1 MTVVLMM
8 GVSGSGKTTAS
19 VLLAAREGWQML
31 EGDSLHPPAN
41 IEKMRH
47 GFPLTDKDRWP
58 WLQAIAAEIDR
69 WRVAGISGVVA
80 CSALKRSYRDLLI
93 NGRPDVALVY
103 LQGSHDLIANRLA
116 ARMGHYMPATLLDSQ
131 FATLE
136 EPGPDE
142 HPIVVSVAHPTDEIV
157 AQVMRALKERGM

>member
-1 MTVVLMM
+1 MTVVVMM
-8 GVSGSGKTTAS
+8 GVSGSGKTTAA
-19 VLLAAREGWQML
+19 VMLAAREGWQML

-41 IEKMRH
+41 VEKMRH
-47 GFPLTDKDRWP
+47 GIPLTDEDRWP

-69 WRVAGISGVVA
+69 WRAAGISGVVA

-93 NGRPDVALVY
+93 DGRPDVVLVY
-103 LQGSHDLIANRLA
+103 LQGSHELIANRLA
-116 ARMGHYMPATLLDSQ
+116 ARMGHYMPPTLLDSQ

-142 HPIVVSVAHPTDEIV
+142 HPIVVSVDHPTEEIV
-157 AQVMRALKERGM
+157 AQVIQALKERGM

>member
-93 NGRPDVALVY
+93 NGR
-103 LQGSHDLIANRLA
+103 QRCSIASSRRWRSRDRTNIRSWCRWRIR
-116 ARMGHYMPATLLDSQ
+116 RMRS
-131 FATLE
+131 
-136 EPGPDE
+136 
-142 HPIVVSVAHPTDEIV
+142 S
-157 AQVMRALKERGM
+157 RR

>member
-1 MTVVLMM
+1 MTVVVMM
-8 GVSGSGKTTAS
+8 GVSGSGKTTAA
-19 VLLAAREGWQML
+19 VMLAAREGWQML

-41 IEKMRH
+41 VEKMRH
-47 GFPLTDKDRWP
+47 GIPLTDEDRWP

-69 WRVAGISGVVA
+69 WRAAGISGVVA

-93 NGRPDVALVY
+93 DGRPDVVLVY
-103 LQGSHDLIANRLA
+103 LQGSHELIANRLA

-131 FATLE
+131 CATLE

-142 HPIVVSVAHPTDEIV
+142 HPIVVSVAYPTEEIV
-157 AQVMRALKERGM
+157 AQVIQGLKERGM